1 MSKIIII
8 RGERNSGKTTTTG
21 LVYSELLKISEKEHK
36 FNNKSV
42 TENSLVFDKKTG
54 DLFDFNAIV
63 TVKGKTIGIVSAGDV
78 AKDLK
83 IQLTIFIEINIDIV
97 ICCARSRKV
106 DGSSYKMILDDFSK
120 ENPILKEVW
129 TKFSPKKEE
138 KETIKKQTVEEV
150 LKLINSNIS

>member
-1 MSKIIII
+1 MAKIIII

-36 FNNKSV
+36 FNNKTV
-42 TENSLVFDKKTG
+42 TENSLVYDKKTA
-54 DLFDFNAIV
+54 DLFDFNAV
-63 TVKGKTIGIVSAGDV
+63 LTVKGKTIGIVSAGDV

-83 IQLTIFIEINIDIV
+83 IQLNIFIEINIDIV

-106 DGSSYKMILDDFSK
+106 EGSSYKMILDDFSK
-120 ENPILKEVW
+120 QNPILKEVW

-138 KETIKKQTVEEV
+138 KETIKKHTVEEV
-150 LKLINSNIS
+150 LKLINNNV